1 MATIPKELQEY
12 LDKSG
17 EKMKSVSIDILMQEF
32 FDNLH
37 NPDMIAMRVGHF
49 LYTEQQ
55 KMLFKHKEILT
66 VIKGD

>member
-12 LDKSG
+12 LTKSG
-17 EKMKSVSIDILMQEF
+17 EKMKTISPDILMDEF
-32 FDNLH
+32 MDNLH
-37 NPDMIAMRVGHF
+37 NPDKVAMRVGHF

-55 KMLFKHKEILT
+55 KMLSKHKEILT

>member
-1 MATIPKELQEY
+1 MNSISKELQKY

-17 EKMKSVSIDILMQEF
+17 EKMKSISPDILMQEF
-32 FDNLH
+32 MDRLH
-37 NPDMIAMRVGHF
+37 DPNMIVMRVGHF

-55 KMLFKHKEILT
+55 KILSKHKEILT